1 MTSYKRVD
9 LWTDDGCSEKINLT
23 DKNIPLTR
31 QIFKIKMDIN
41 KHIIDQR
48 IRKIVQEKPEWFS
61 DIGDENQKLS
71 NAFVL
76 LTVSTY
82 LNVEL
87 SEAFS
92 LMTDGGDDAGID
104 AIYIG
109 DTNDLELPVT
119 IFQGKYVFNLEKDSN
134 YPANSVLRVINSIGS
149 IFDPSKEVQLN
160 HKLKPEIE
168 EIRSLISDG
177 YIPVVKVVL
186 FNNGTKWNAEG
197 EQHRINANFPK
208 DQVEFEFINHQ
219 NIVDFIQSSKEIKA
233 SMRLTGE
240 SVVESFNFKRVLIGK
255 VNVMEIAKMF
265 QVHGDGLLEKNIRR
279 YLGLNRNRVNEA
291 IQDTLL
297 GERKDNFYFKNNGIT
312 MICKK
317 FSYNALQEKNWDI
330 VAEDIQIINGGQTCK
345 TIQHTIND
353 NFTKDFSQVFVLIR
367 LYELSDS
374 NEDNESLINEIT
386 LATNSQNPVDLSD
399 LRANDNIQRTLE
411 TDIKEL
417 GYNYRRKKDIAS
429 TNESIIPLSVAAQ
442 AIYSIWKFKPHVA
455 KFKRKEL
462 FGSLY
467 EDVYRPVPN
476 AAQVVIA
483 VLIYRFCDN
492 QRRKVSLIEK
502 FPHIP
507 YSNYFLSMIIGNLLI
522 KEINIT
528 LNQLTHKNFEQ
539 AKTYFETN
547 KDKLFSQANEILIK
561 ALDKLYNDDYTNLE
575 MPRLSA
581 AFRRGDL
588 LGQIPVE

>member
-1 MTSYKRVD
+1 
-9 LWTDDGCSEKINLT
+9 
-23 DKNIPLTR
+23 
-31 QIFKIKMDIN
+31 MDIN

-48 IRKIVQEKPEWFS
+48 IRKIVQDKPEWFTES
-61 DIGDENQKLS
+61 NDENYKIS
-71 NAFVL
+71 KSFVL

-82 LNVEL
+82 LNIEL
-87 SEAFS
+87 TEAFS
-92 LMTDGGDDAGID
+92 MITDGGDDAGID

-119 IFQGKYVFNLEKDSN
+119 IFQGKYVFNLDKESN

-160 HKLKPEIE
+160 PKLKPQIE

-177 YIPVVKVVL
+177 YIPVVKIVL
-186 FNNGTKWNAEG
+186 FNNGLKWNDEG
-197 EQHRINANFPK
+197 EQHIVNAGFPK
-208 DQVEFEFINHQ
+208 DQVEFEYINHQ
-219 NIVDFIQSSKEIKA
+219 NVVDFIQSSKEIKV

-255 VNVMEIAKMF
+255 VNVAEIAKLF
-265 QVHGDGLLEKNIRR
+265 QAHGDGLLEKNIRR
-279 YLGLNRNRVNEA
+279 YLGLNRNRANEA
-291 IQDTLL
+291 IQETLL
-297 GERKDNFYFKNNGIT
+297 GEKKDNFYFKNNGIT

-330 VAEDIQIINGGQTCK
+330 IAEDIQIINGGQTCK
-345 TIQHTIND
+345 TIQHTVND
-353 NFTKDFSQVFVLIR
+353 NPAKDFSQVFVLVR

-374 NEDNESLINEIT
+374 NEDNENLVNEIT

-399 LRANDNIQRTLE
+399 LRANDSIQRTLE

-429 TNESIIPLSVAAQ
+429 TTESIIPLSVAAQ
-442 AIYSIWKFKPHVA
+442 AVYSIWKTKPHVA

-467 EDVYRPVPN
+467 DDVYRPTPN

-483 VLIYRFCDN
+483 VLIYRYCDN
-492 QRRKVSLIEK
+492 QRRKTALIEEY
-502 FPHIP
+502 PYIP
-507 YSNYFLSMIIGNLLI
+507 YSNYFLSMIIGQLLL
-522 KEINIT
+522 KKTNIT
-528 LNQLTHKNFEQ
+528 LASLTHKNFEQ
-539 AKTYFETN
+539 VKTYFDTN
-547 KDKLFSQANEILIK
+547 KDTLFTEANTILIT
-561 ALDKLYNDDYTNLE
+561 ALNQLYNEEYTNLE

-588 LGQIPVE
+588 LGQIVIE

>member
-1 MTSYKRVD
+1 
-9 LWTDDGCSEKINLT
+9 
-23 DKNIPLTR
+23 
-31 QIFKIKMDIN
+31 MDIN

-61 DIGDENQKLS
+61 DIGDERQKLS
-71 NAFVL
+71 MAFVL

-87 SEAFS
+87 SEAYS
-92 LMTDGGDDAGID
+92 LYTDGGDDAGID

-119 IFQGKYVFNLEKDSN
+119 IFQGKYVFDLEKDSN
-134 YPANSVLRVINSIGS
+134 YPANSVLRVINTIES

-160 HKLKPEIE
+160 PKLKPEID

-177 YIPVVKVVL
+177 FIPVVKIVL
-186 FNNGTKWNAEG
+186 FNNGIMWNAEG
-197 EQHRINANFPK
+197 QKHIDNKNFPK

-219 NIVDFIQSSKEIKA
+219 NIVDFIQSSKEIEA
-233 SMRLTGE
+233 RMRLTGE
-240 SVVESFNFKRVLIGK
+240 SIVESFNFKRVLIGK
-255 VNVMEIAKMF
+255 VNVVEIAKMF
-265 QVHGDGLLEKNIRR
+265 ESYGDGLLEKNIRR

-291 IQDTLL
+291 IQYTLL
-297 GERKDNFYFKNNGIT
+297 GDRKDNFYFKNNGIT
-312 MICKK
+312 MVCKK

-345 TIQHTIND
+345 TIQHTI
-353 NFTKDFSQVFVLIR
+353 KDHPDKDYTQVFVLIR

-399 LRANDNIQRTLE
+399 LRSNDHIQRTME
-411 TDIKEL
+411 TDINLL

-429 TNESIIPLSVAAQ
+429 TSESIIPLSVAAQ
-442 AIYSIWKFKPHVA
+442 AIYSIWKGQPNVA

-467 EDVYRPVPN
+467 ERVYTKNLN

-483 VLIYRFCDN
+483 VLIYRYCDN
-492 QRRKVSLIEK
+492 QRRKQNLISD

-507 YSNYFLSMIIGNLLI
+507 YSNYFLAMIIGKLLLAET
-522 KEINIT
+522 K
-528 LNQLTHKNFEQ
+528 LSLGQLTHTNFEQ
-539 AKTYFETN
+539 VKTYFETN
-547 KDKLFSQANEILIK
+547 KDKLFDRANKILIN
-561 ALDKLYNDDYTNLE
+561 ALNALYNEPYTNLE

-581 AFRRGDL
+581 SFRRGDL
-588 LGQIPVE
+588 FEQIKIE

>member
-1 MTSYKRVD
+1 
-9 LWTDDGCSEKINLT
+9 
-23 DKNIPLTR
+23 
-31 QIFKIKMDIN
+31 MDIN

-48 IRKIVQEKPEWFS
+48 IRRIVQDKPEWFTES
-61 DIGDENQKLS
+61 NDENNKIS
-71 NAFVL
+71 KSFVL
-76 LTVSTY
+76 LTVATY
-82 LNVEL
+82 LNIEL
-87 SEAFS
+87 AEAFS
-92 LMTDGGDDAGID
+92 MVTDGGDDAGID

-119 IFQGKYVFNLEKDSN
+119 IFQGKYVFNLDKESN

-160 HKLKPEIE
+160 PKLKPQIE

-177 YIPVVKVVL
+177 YIPVVKIVL
-186 FNNGTKWNAEG
+186 FNNGLKWNDEG
-197 EQHRINANFPK
+197 EQHIVNAGFPK
-208 DQVEFEFINHQ
+208 DQVEFEYINHQ
-219 NIVDFIQSSKEIKA
+219 NVVDFIQSSKEIKA
-233 SMRLTGE
+233 SLRLTGE

-255 VNVMEIAKMF
+255 VNVAEIAKLF
-265 QVHGDGLLEKNIRR
+265 QAHGDGLLEKNIRR

-291 IQDTLL
+291 IQETLL

-330 VAEDIQIINGGQTCK
+330 IAEDIQIINGGQTCK
-345 TIQHTIND
+345 TIEHTVND
-353 NFTKDFSQVFVLIR
+353 NPTKDFSQVFVLVRI
-367 LYELSDS
+367 YELSDS
-374 NEDNESLINEIT
+374 NEDNENLVNEIT

-399 LRANDNIQRTLE
+399 LRAYDSIQRTLE

-417 GYNYRRKKDIAS
+417 GYNYRRKKDIAN
-429 TNESIIPLSVAAQ
+429 TTDSIIPLSVAAQ
-442 AIYSIWKFKPHVA
+442 AVYSIWKRKPHVA

-467 EDVYRPVPN
+467 DDVYRPTPN

-483 VLIYRFCDN
+483 VLIYRYCDN
-492 QRRKVSLIEK
+492 QRRKTALIEEY
-502 FPHIP
+502 PHIP
-507 YSNYFLSMIIGNLLI
+507 YSNYFLSMLIGQLLLQ
-522 KEINIT
+522 KANIT
-528 LNQLTHKNFEQ
+528 LASLTHKNFEQ
-539 AKTYFETN
+539 LKTYFEIN
-547 KDKLFSQANEILIK
+547 KDTIFTEANAILIT
-561 ALDKLYNDDYTNLE
+561 ALNQFYNEDYTKLE

-588 LGQIPVE
+588 LGQIVI

>member
-1 MTSYKRVD
+1 
-9 LWTDDGCSEKINLT
+9 
-23 DKNIPLTR
+23 
-31 QIFKIKMDIN
+31 MDIN

-48 IRKIVQEKPEWFS
+48 IRKIVQEKPEWFA
-61 DIGDENQKLS
+61 DINDEKQKFS
-71 NAFVL
+71 WAFVL

-82 LNVEL
+82 LNIEL
-87 SEAFS
+87 IEAYS
-92 LMTDGGDDAGID
+92 LLADGGDDAGID

-119 IFQGKYVFNLEKDSN
+119 IFQGKYVFDLEKESN
-134 YPANSVLRVINSIGS
+134 FPANSVLRVINSIWS
-149 IFDPSKEVQLN
+149 IFDPAKEVQLN
-160 HKLKPEIE
+160 PKLKPEIE
-168 EIRSLISDG
+168 EIRSQIADG
-177 YIPVVKVVL
+177 FIPVVKIVL
-186 FNNGTKWNAEG
+186 FNNGLIWNAEG
-197 EQHRINANFPK
+197 RQHIENANFPK
-208 DQVEFEFINHQ
+208 DQVEFEFINHK
-219 NIVDFIQSSKEIKA
+219 NIVDFIQSSKEIQVT
-233 SMRLTGE
+233 MRLTGE

-255 VNVMEIAKMF
+255 VNVTEIAKLF
-265 QVHGDGLLEKNIRR
+265 ETYGDGLLEKNIRR

-297 GERKDNFYFKNNGIT
+297 GDRKDNFYFKNNGIT
-312 MICKK
+312 MVCKK

-345 TIQHTIND
+345 TIQHTI
-353 NFTKDFSQVFVLIR
+353 KDHSEKDYSQVFVLVR

-374 NEDNESLINEIT
+374 KEDNVSLINEIT

-399 LRANDNIQRTLE
+399 LRSNDHIQRTLE
-411 TDIKEL
+411 TDIKLL

-429 TNESIIPLSVAAQ
+429 TSESIIPLSVAAQ
-442 AIYSIWKFKPHVA
+442 AIYSIWKEQPNVA

-467 EDVYRPVPN
+467 ERVYTKNLN

-483 VLIYRFCDN
+483 VLIYRYCDN
-492 QRRKVSLIEK
+492 QRRKVNLISD

-507 YSNYFLSMIIGNLLI
+507 YSNYFLSMIIGKLLLAET
-522 KEINIT
+522 K
-528 LNQLTHKNFEQ
+528 LSLGQLTHQNFEQ
-539 AKTYFETN
+539 VKIYFETN
-547 KDKLFSQANEILIK
+547 KDKLFDKANKILIK
-561 ALDKLYNDDYTNLE
+561 ALDALYNEDYKNLE

-588 LGQIPVE
+588 FAQIKIE

>member
-1 MTSYKRVD
+1 
-9 LWTDDGCSEKINLT
+9 
-23 DKNIPLTR
+23 
-31 QIFKIKMDIN
+31 MDIN

-48 IRKIVQEKPEWFS
+48 IRKIVQDKPEWFTES
-61 DIGDENQKLS
+61 NDENYKIS
-71 NAFVL
+71 KSFVL

-82 LNVEL
+82 LNIEL
-87 SEAFS
+87 AEAFS
-92 LMTDGGDDAGID
+92 MVTDGGDDAGID

-119 IFQGKYVFNLEKDSN
+119 IFQGKYVFNLDKESN

-160 HKLKPEIE
+160 PKLKPQIE

-177 YIPVVKVVL
+177 YIPVVKIVL
-186 FNNGTKWNAEG
+186 FNNGIKWNDEG
-197 EQHRINANFPK
+197 EQHIVNAGFPK
-208 DQVEFEFINHQ
+208 DQVEFEYINHQ
-219 NIVDFIQSSKEIKA
+219 NVVDFIQSSKEIKA
-233 SMRLTGE
+233 SLRLTGE

-255 VNVMEIAKMF
+255 VNVAEIAKLF
-265 QVHGDGLLEKNIRR
+265 QAHGDGLLEKNIRR

-291 IQDTLL
+291 IQETLL

-330 VAEDIQIINGGQTCK
+330 IAEDIQIINGGQTCK
-345 TIQHTIND
+345 TIQHTVNE
-353 NFTKDFSQVFVLIR
+353 NPTKDFSQVFVLVR

-374 NEDNESLINEIT
+374 NEDNENLVNEIT
-386 LATNSQNPVDLSD
+386 LATNSQNPVDLSN
-399 LRANDNIQRTLE
+399 LRANDSIQRTLE

-429 TNESIIPLSVAAQ
+429 TTESIIPLSVAAQ
-442 AIYSIWKFKPHVA
+442 AVYSIWKSKPHVA

-467 EDVYRPVPN
+467 DDVYRPTPN

-483 VLIYRFCDN
+483 VLIYRYCDN
-492 QRRKVSLIEK
+492 QRRKTALIEEY
-502 FPHIP
+502 PHIP
-507 YSNYFLSMIIGNLLI
+507 YSNYFLSMIIGQLLL
-522 KEINIT
+522 KKTNIT
-528 LNQLTHKNFEQ
+528 LANLTHKNFEQ
-539 AKTYFETN
+539 VKTYFDTN
-547 KDKLFSQANEILIK
+547 KDTLFTEANTILIT
-561 ALDKLYNDDYTNLE
+561 ALNQLYNEDYTNLE

-588 LGQIPVE
+588 LGQIVIE